1 MELNNQINTFTKGL
15 DMDTDVTMI
24 QEGKYRY
31 AENIRIMTDAEGT
44 TGLLQNIEYIRQ
56 YIGGIDS
63 TETILGTAVTS
74 VYDANS
80 NKPKECGIILT
91 KSIKNDKIYNK
102 LYKVTGF
109 ESTELISEVITE
121 GRLGISDNVSIVTN
135 YESNRVSNVYICD
148 GNTPIKVINICDND
162 LKDKIISDPTY
173 FDITPGCVLL
183 PFRFEKIINGTLPA
197 GSIQYCYQLFNLNG
211 PETTTSALSE
221 VIPITTYYTE
231 GDTSKIKGQVKGELS
246 NRGCRI
252 SAKFKNDGRFNRAR
266 IFSIIYLDDIS
277 IPDIYIINEVEI
289 PNTNSQFN
297 EFVYDDTGASY
308 ISKITIDEFN
318 ALVPFEF
325 NAKCMQSMGNRLFAA
340 NV

>member
-1 MELNNQINTFTKGL
+1 M
-15 DMDTDVTMI
+15 
-24 QEGKYRY
+24 
-31 AENIRIMTDAEGT
+31 
-44 TGLLQNIEYIRQ
+44 
-56 YIGGIDS
+56 
-63 TETILGTAVTS
+63 
-74 VYDANS
+74 
-80 NKPKECGIILT
+80 
-91 KSIKNDKIYNK
+91 
-102 LYKVTGF
+102 
-109 ESTELISEVITE
+109 
-121 GRLGISDNVSIVTN
+121 
-135 YESNRVSNVYICD
+135 
-148 GNTPIKVINICDND
+148 
-162 LKDKIISDPTY
+162 
-173 FDITPGCVLL
+173 LL

-231 GDTSKIKGQVKGELS
+231 GETSKIKGQVKGELS

-325 NAKCMQSMGNRLFAA
+325 NAKCVQSMGNRLFAA